1 MNLDGA
7 KLSVGTAKYTIASGK
22 LKVLNPITGD
32 VRGSFVLSED
42 KIEGDLSS
50 GVLIEGPCRLEVRLL
65 TVAVQPEGVR
75 KYRFVAVCR
84 PDEIVSLDLMLHPAK
99 HPTILENMMR

>member
-7 KLSVGTAKYTIASGK
+7 KLRTGNAKYTIASGK

-32 VRGSFVLSED
+32 VRGSFVLAEN

-50 GVLIEGPCRLEVRLL
+50 GVVIEGASTLEVRLL
-65 TVAVQPEGVR
+65 TVSVQPDGVR

-84 PDEIVSLDLMLHPAK
+84 SEEIASLDLMLHPAK
-99 HPTILENMMR
+99 HPTILENLMH